1 MRHRIKDVRLSRDT
15 NHRKSLI
22 ANLLRSLILEGTV
35 TTTRAKARVLKQ
47 LMDKLITKARVDTI
61 ANRRLVHRT
70 FGKRDV
76 VNTLFERIA
85 PIMTDRTSGFTTNSV
100 VGTRRGDAS
109 DLIKISFL
117 TLPEITGTLKNPNK
131 KVAVVAKIKPA
142 AKATPKVVKESAPEP
157 KEVASKTAAAQKTV
171 TKKAAPKKA
180 ALTKKVA
187 LKKATQ
193 E

>member
-131 KVAVVAKIKPA
+131 KVAVAAKIKPA

-180 ALTKKVA
+180 VLTKKVA

>member
-1 MRHRIKDVRLSRDT
+1 
-15 NHRKSLI
+15 
-22 ANLLRSLILEGTV
+22 
-35 TTTRAKARVLKQ
+35 
-47 LMDKLITKARVDTI
+47 
-61 ANRRLVHRT
+61 
-70 FGKRDV
+70 
-76 VNTLFERIA
+76 
-85 PIMTDRTSGFTTNSV
+85 MTDRTSGFTTNSV